1 MADASVVGVKRSSL
15 AKSSRVH
22 WTESETRALIQV
34 WEDNLQDLR
43 RQKRNAGVYD
53 TMVLH
58 LGRLEIHRTRKQ
70 VIAKI
75 DNLTHM
81 YRQVFLPFSLFFQ
94 AGGEISGQVG

>member
-15 AKSSRVH
+15 AK
-22 WTESETRALIQV
+22 SETRALIQV

-81 YRQVFLPFSLFFQ
+81 YRQ
-94 AGGEISGQVG
+94 